1 MQQISE
7 GKRQII
13 EGQRKITEGKQSL
26 GVLDDAADV
35 LDNGD
40 GVLGNG
46 DGVLG
51 NEAVGKE
58 QLAGG
63 KNDRRDKSPKLK
75 TNIKADCAAVG
86 TSSKGENRN
95 NKKRNDVGG
104 NVLNAEDVERSPV
117 RAEQTMRERPEGE
130 AKGLIFPSDIKLI
143 YGSITITDRKEN
155 PNVKKKVTALF
166 SKNLYDVVLLY
177 YEMHF
182 YNNIDSF
189 QVDVNVYEI
198 YNDLICLIDELYS
211 MYIIDSEKK
220 QSCYVSGDMVER
232 YLSRELSGGWTERTQ
247 EELLQEYY
255 ILKGDRNILF
265 INFKLMK
272 MVYLSAVFDL
282 EFFGDVCQE
291 RVFLSE
297 GGPISGDKGVHGSS
311 GVDSVRGCSSDIDVC
326 SVSCSSG
333 DTPVDN
339 GDRRA
344 APPGRAIEAPWHDNR
359 GEKKKSNKKKGISK
373 RADRRSDRREITSPV
388 LKSEALRHQDGKSME
403 ANAGREDEEEEV
415 FPIEETSPVEEAPP
429 FEESY
434 IREDQKLCYRILCDE
449 QPYKALLIKDELN
462 LSSSDDGDSYHEGA
476 TTSVKEVTSS
486 SPLRGVEQNRATA
499 LSIDSSV
506 NLGSLANLTIS
517 SNITSLGNVLS
528 CASAEGSHPASSENE
543 RDSITQG
550 RHSRVYTK
558 SKRNK
563 GILSYAS
570 PHEKSISIP
579 KDILNITS
587 LLSTPILSLSNL
599 KSLNQ
604 VNFSYGYSRTKKELY
619 NYCYAY
625 LVSIHNGYDVIPM
638 EGYKFRP
645 IIIDGANVSA
655 KVIHKPISNVV
666 DSDMSI
672 IYDCFLL
679 HEAYVFFKRKKV
691 DDIIIVLN
699 PVTKKGEEY
708 FLGNKKVCNYS
719 YLESLI
725 KQNAILI
732 CNEKYY
738 HSYKGDVVKRRTY
751 DDVLILELASHR
763 NGCVI
768 SNDNYTDIEADTA
781 CEEIKHVI
789 SHYVVK
795 HHYDKH
801 TGFGLDM
808 TKKPLKFVLNSLFQK
823 ID

>member
-1 MQQISE
+1 MKKNNITNKEEANSPAEGELQICQGELQISEGWRQVSQGKRQISAGRQQISE
-7 GKRQII
+7 GKRQIN
-13 EGQRKITEGKQSL
+13 EGKRQINEGKRQISEGRRKIIEGKQSL
-26 GVLDDAADV
+26 GVLDKAAAGTNDQS
-35 LDNGD
+35 DNSPNWKTDTGEDCSLADTPKGD
-40 GVLGNG
+40 
-46 DGVLG
+46 
-51 NEAVGKE
+51 
-58 QLAGG
+58 
-63 KNDRRDKSPKLK
+63 
-75 TNIKADCAAVG
+75 
-86 TSSKGENRN
+86 NRS
-95 NKKRNDVGG
+95 NKKRDDVGG
-104 NVLNAEDVERSPV
+104 NVLSAANEERSPDG
-117 RAEQTMRERPEGE
+117 AEGE

-143 YGSITITDRKEN
+143 YGSITTTDKN
-155 PNVKKKVTALF
+155 KTPHVQKKVTALL

-220 QSCYVSGDMVER
+220 KNSCWMYEGMAER
-232 YLSRELSGGWTERTQ
+232 YLSMELSGGCTERTQ

-282 EFFGDVCQE
+282 EFFGDVCE
-291 RVFLSE
+291 ESVFLSD
-297 GGPISGDKGVHGSS
+297 GGPISADRAGIGQSPSSGVGCGVGCGVDLCCVNCGGSVTPAHSSDGSS
-311 GVDSVRGCSSDIDVC
+311 GSPD
-326 SVSCSSG
+326 
-333 DTPVDN
+333 
-339 GDRRA
+339 
-344 APPGRAIEAPWHDNR
+344 RAIEAPRHDNR
-359 GEKKKSNKKKGISK
+359 GDKKKSNKKKGISK
-373 RADRRSDRREITSPV
+373 RADRRSDRREIPSPV
-388 LKSEALRHQDGKSME
+388 LKSEVLRYHDRMSTGG
-403 ANAGREDEEEEV
+403 AAGREEQSEE
-415 FPIEETSPVEEAPP
+415 ICPVEEAPP
-429 FEESY
+429 FEEPPAFEEAY

-462 LSSSDDGDSYHEGA
+462 LSSSDEVESYPGGSS
-476 TTSVKEVTSS
+476 TPIKEVVTSS
-486 SPLRGVEQNRATA
+486 SASRGVLQNEATA
-499 LSIDSSV
+499 LSVDSSD
-506 NLGSLANLTIS
+506 
-517 SNITSLGNVLS
+517 
-528 CASAEGSHPASSENE
+528 NE
-543 RDSITQG
+543 KDSVSQE

-587 LLSTPILSLSNL
+587 LLSTPILSMSNI

-604 VNFSYGYSRTKKELY
+604 VNFSYGHSSTKKDLY

-655 KVIHKPISNVV
+655 KVIHHNNISNVV
-666 DSDMSI
+666 DTDMSI

-719 YLESLI
+719 YLENLI

-789 SHYVVK
+789 AHYVVK

-801 TGFGLDM
+801 NGFGLDM

-823 ID
+823 MN

>member
-1 MQQISE
+1 MNSALANSEQKKAKKYEAEAKSPAKGELQICEWELQISEGWRQVSQGKLKINEGLQQISE
-7 GKRQII
+7 GKRKIS
-13 EGQRKITEGKQSL
+13 EGRRKIIEGKQSL
-26 GVLDDAADV
+26 RVQDNVAGVLDKVVAGQD
-35 LDNGD
+35 
-40 GVLGNG
+40 
-46 DGVLG
+46 
-51 NEAVGKE
+51 

-63 KNDRRDKSPKLK
+63 QNDRRDRSPKFRAG
-75 TNIKADCAAVG
+75 IKADCEADG
-86 TSSKGENRN
+86 KTEGEIWN
-95 NKKRNDVGG
+95 NKKRDDISG
-104 NVLNAEDVERSPV
+104 NILSATNVDRSPF
-117 RAEQTMRERPEGE
+117 RAEGEG
-130 AKGLIFPSDIKLI
+130 KGLIFPSDIKLI
-143 YGSITITDRKEN
+143 YGSITTTDREKT
-155 PNVKKKVTALF
+155 PNVQKKVTALF
-166 SKNLYDVVLLY
+166 SKNLYDVVVLY

-211 MYIIDSEKK
+211 MYITDSEKK
-220 QSCYVSGDMVER
+220 KKSSYMYEDMEER
-232 YLSRELSGGWTERTQ
+232 YLSGELCGGWTERTQ

-255 ILKGDRNILF
+255 ILKGDRNTLF

-291 RVFLSE
+291 SVFLSE
-297 GGPISGDKGVHGSS
+297 GGPISEDAGVAAIDAVDAAATSATNTCNQLVGS
-311 GVDSVRGCSSDIDVC
+311 
-326 SVSCSSG
+326 
-333 DTPVDN
+333 
-339 GDRRA
+339 
-344 APPGRAIEAPWHDNR
+344 PGRAVEAPRHDNR
-359 GEKKKSNKKKGISK
+359 GDRKKSNKKKGISK
-373 RADRRSDRREITSPV
+373 RADRRSDRREIPSPV
-388 LKSEALRHQDGKSME
+388 LKLDMVRYQDRNSMTGGAMPE
-403 ANAGREDEEEEV
+403 VEEEEEV
-415 FPIEETSPVEEAPP
+415 FPLGEVPP
-429 FEESY
+429 FEETFPVGETY

-462 LSSSDDGDSYHEGA
+462 LSSSDDGENYHGGVSA
-476 TTSVKEVTSS
+476 SMGVVQNTGTPLSVHS
-486 SPLRGVEQNRATA
+486 GV
-499 LSIDSSV
+499 V
-506 NLGSLANLTIS
+506 NLGSLVNR
-517 SNITSLGNVLS
+517 
-528 CASAEGSHPASSENE
+528 ASGGSAAESPPTSSENDK
-543 RDSITQG
+543 DSITQE

-570 PHEKSISIP
+570 PHEKSVSIP

-587 LLSTPILSLSNL
+587 LLSTPILSMSNI

-604 VNFSYGYSRTKKELY
+604 VNFSYGYSQTKKDLY

-655 KVIHKPISNVV
+655 KVIQKHVSNVL
-666 DSDMSI
+666 DADMSI

-719 YLESLI
+719 YLENLI

-801 TGFGLDM
+801 NGFGLDM

-823 ID
+823 IN